1 MNRIP
6 LFTAALLFSAVVT
19 PTADAKDFS
28 AQIGAVL
35 NRVILPAYAHF
46 ETQSTDF
53 TRRMTDFCTAPD
65 ANALADI
72 RSEFGDLALA
82 FTGIEP
88 YRFGP
93 ARQGNRFERLQ
104 YWPDRKGRGLRQVRM
119 VLSGEPATHTDIAEL
134 RGQSVAV
141 QGLLALEFVL
151 FGSESESL
159 ASDTGAYDC
168 RYGMAIAGA
177 IAETAKELNTGW
189 QRADGYAALMQSPGI
204 ENPIYRS
211 AFEVMREILR
221 SAGEQVQV
229 VKDLKLRPALGD
241 NWERAN
247 YKRAPY
253 WRSGLTFTLL
263 SANLEAAEKMIRQ
276 AGFEPLLENHARHI
290 PDTFGTKLS
299 MARDIFAAFERIESA
314 MATQD
319 GYQKLR
325 SAASALDQALS
336 LITEELPIALG
347 VTMGFNSLDG
357 D

>member
-6 LFTAALLFSAVVT
+6 LLTAALLFSAVVT
-19 PTADAKDFS
+19 QTADAKDFS
-28 AQIGAVL
+28 AQIDAAL

-46 ETQSTDF
+46 EAQSTDF
-53 TRRMTDFCTAPD
+53 TRRMADFCTTPD
-65 ANALADI
+65 ANALTDI

-189 QRADGYAALMQSPGI
+189 KRADGYAALMQSPGI

-263 SANLEAAEKMIRQ
+263 SANLAAAEKMIRQ
-276 AGFEPLLENHARHI
+276 TGFESLLEDGTRHI
-290 PDTFGTKLS
+290 PDTFATKLS
-299 MARDIFAAFERIESA
+299 MTRNIFAASERIESA
-314 MATQD
+314 MATED
-319 GYQKLR
+319 TYQKLR
-325 SAASALDQALS
+325 SADSVLNEGLS